1 MLKAATQKAFLMKY
15 GTAFI
20 CYDVMS
26 GFRSHSEVVL
36 PLAWAAAG
44 LALSLNTWLRR
55 FPAELMDPRG
65 ELSLPAVDILEVG
78 PGNLWRQENQDIHKQ
93 ICTIYEENGHASCQ
107 RRTHCHITQ
116 VLLECFFF

>member
-1 MLKAATQKAFLMKY
+1 MKRETVSQPAATQKAFLMKY
-15 GTAFI
+15 GPAVV
-20 CYDVMS
+20 CYDVM
-26 GFRSHSEVVL
+26 FTVTLCL

-78 PGNLWRQENQDIHKQ
+78 PGNLWQQENQDIHNK

-107 RRTHCHITQ
+107 RRTHW
-116 VLLECFFF
+116 VLRCF